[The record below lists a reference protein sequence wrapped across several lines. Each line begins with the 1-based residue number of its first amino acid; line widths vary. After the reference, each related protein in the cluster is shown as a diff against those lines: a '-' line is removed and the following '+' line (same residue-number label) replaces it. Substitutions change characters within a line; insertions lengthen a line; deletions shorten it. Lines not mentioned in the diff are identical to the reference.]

1 MWARPGYREINPGA
15 AGILNNEQLPSVL
28 SRAETK
34 TWFRDTQ
41 IELLSLF
48 KPSLSGRAVSCCS
61 QSREGWKFSNA
72 KPFKCPDSWHGVLGL
87 HLLPGPHGTKTVPEV
102 RPQAWKA
109 CPRPSTKRKAT
120 GFYHERAV
128 RTHQAYQ
135 SAHTQQQATS
145 GTQYPKSRSWPICGW
160 WDKQHAKEWNRIET
174 IKVSIYLG
182 KQIFH
187 LGVYLYVYILGY
199 F

>member
-48 KPSLSGRAVSCCS
+48 KPSLSSRAVSCCS

-72 KPFKCPDSWHGVLGL
+72 KLFKCPDSWHGVLGP
-87 HLLPGPHGTKTVPEV
+87 HLLPGPHGTKTMPEV

-120 GFYHERAV
+120 GVYHERAV
-128 RTHQAYQ
+128 RTHQAYSQLILNSKPPLEHNIQ
-135 SAHTQQQATS
+135 SLGHGPFVGHETS
-145 GTQYPKSRSWPICGW
+145 NMLKN
-160 WDKQHAKEWNRIET
+160 EIE
-174 IKVSIYLG
+174 
-182 KQIFH
+182 
-187 LGVYLYVYILGY
+187 
-199 F
+199 